1 MNSQIPAPAEIK
13 QESTW
18 KQTLWSYAILLL
30 IAGTIILLDQVTK
43 TWVRDNLAYGQSF
56 IPWPDLAPY
65 ARILHWRNTGAAFGL
80 FQEGGGIFTILAI
93 VVGAMIIFYYP
104 KIQREDWALRMA
116 MGLQLGGAVGNLI
129 DRIQHGHVT
138 DFVSVSNLPVFNIAD
153 TSITFGVLILLAGV
167 WFGSGEQKPAEP
179 AGDAHSSDQPAASE
193 GL

>member
-1 MNSQIPAPAEIK
+1 
-13 QESTW
+13 
-18 KQTLWSYAILLL
+18 
-30 IAGTIILLDQVTK
+30 
-43 TWVRDNLAYGQSF
+43 
-56 IPWPDLAPY
+56 
-65 ARILHWRNTGAAFGL
+65 
-80 FQEGGGIFTILAI
+80 
-93 VVGAMIIFYYP
+93 
-104 KIQREDWALRMA
+104 LRMA

-179 AGDAHSSDQPAASE
+179 AGDAQSSDQPAASE